1 MAHNHENNQEN
12 ICESTHESTLESTLE
27 KCANHVCD
35 SNQIP
40 ICDIHEA
47 HHEIIDSIKLP
58 DDEHFF
64 CLAEFFSVMGDS
76 TRIKILYLLFGGEM
90 CVCDISEKLNMSMS
104 AISHQL
110 RVLKNARLV
119 KYRKQGKSVLYSLD
133 DDHIKTIINMGVEH
147 IEE

>member
-1 MAHNHENNQEN
+1 MEHRHDTIPLCTAHE
-12 ICESTHESTLESTLE
+12 TH
-27 KCANHVCD
+27 H
-35 SNQIP
+35 
-40 ICDIHEA
+40 DILDKIE
-47 HHEIIDSIKLP
+47 LP

-64 CLAEFFSVMGDS
+64 DLAEFFSVMGDS
-76 TRIKILYLLFGGEM
+76 TRIKILYLLFEGEM

-110 RVLKNARLV
+110 RVLKNSRLV
-119 KYRKQGKSVLYSLD
+119 KYRKMGKSVLYSLD

>member
-1 MAHNHENNQEN
+1 MEHRHEN
-12 ICESTHESTLESTLE
+12 
-27 KCANHVCD
+27 A
-35 SNQIP
+35 P
-40 ICDIHEA
+40 ICCEHET
-47 HHEIIDSIKLP
+47 HHEIIDQISLP

-64 CLAEFFSVMGDS
+64 DLAEFFSVMGDS
-76 TRIKILYLLFGGEM
+76 TRIKILYLLFEGEL
-90 CVCDISEKLNMSMS
+90 CVCDISEKLGMSMS

-119 KYRKQGKSVLYSLD
+119 KYRKQGKSVIYSLH

>member
-1 MAHNHENNQEN
+1 MEVIMEHRHETIPLCTAHE
-12 ICESTHESTLESTLE
+12 T
-27 KCANHVCD
+27 
-35 SNQIP
+35 
-40 ICDIHEA
+40 
-47 HHEIIDSIKLP
+47 HHEILDKIELP

-64 CLAEFFSVMGDS
+64 DLAEFFSVMGDS
-76 TRIKILYLLFGGEM
+76 TRIKILYLLFEGEM

-110 RVLKNARLV
+110 RVLKNSRLV